1 MLERDPRDPRRRERL
16 AGSYL
21 ASLLLHA
28 LIAALL
34 FTLASSSSQEGASES
49 VSGGTVVTL
58 EQRTPVVAVA
68 QAPAQQAAPVPNVPR
83 IAPVVHHAPLVQA
96 KTQPNPPQHH
106 ELANIVPSAS
116 PNPTPVPQ
124 ASEQPNPQPTTP
136 IYEPNPQNELP
147 AVPTSVP
154 SIGPQ
159 QVAIKVPP
167 TAAPTPVPSAPPTAK
182 PPTPRPPVPT
192 TAPPTAKPATP
203 VPQATAKPTA
213 VPTVVAV
220 IARATV
226 APSATPKPEG
236 QPSAVPTTNAGVPSP
251 SPTQAPKQTAQTG
264 TQPTPGPKT
273 EASPGPKP
281 GTGNQKAGP
290 PAPVAVPP
298 TPTPRPQPKPTP
310 AAAPSSANDINAK
323 LRAMLPHNDV
333 NISEA
338 HVAFHPGLRGSMEPT
353 PPPEIVAITKFMF
366 EERGAGS
373 DALDKMWVTGT
384 HRDGPL
390 LICDGWMLRYPP
402 SSQPAVQQGTM
413 THPVAGGIAINM
425 GIGGGGNAGGL
436 GAPIVEGV
444 THVTCTEH
452 ALVPF
457 TPPSSPSP

>member
-28 LIAALL
+28 LIAALV
-34 FTLASSSSQEGASES
+34 FTLAASSSQEGASES

-58 EQRTPVVAVA
+58 ERRTPVVAVA
-68 QAPAQQAAPVPNVPR
+68 PAPAQQAAPVPNVPH

-106 ELANIVPSAS
+106 ELANIVPSAP
-116 PNPTPVPQ
+116 PNPTPLPQ

-182 PPTPRPPVPT
+182 PPTPRPPAPT
-192 TAPPTAKPATP
+192 AAPTAKPATP

-213 VPTVVAV
+213 VPTTAAV
-220 IARATV
+220 IAKATA

-236 QPSAVPTTNAGVPSP
+236 QPSAAPTANAGVPSP
-251 SPTQAPKQTAQTG
+251 SPTQGPKQTAQIG
-264 TQPTPGPKT
+264 TQPSPGPKT
-273 EASPGPKP
+273 EASPGPRP
-281 GTGNQKAGP
+281 GTGNEKTGP

-298 TPTPRPQPKPTP
+298 TPSPKPQPKPTP
-310 AAAPSSANDINAK
+310 TSPPTIANDINAK
-323 LRAMLPHNDV
+323 LRGMLPHNDV
-333 NISEA
+333 NPSEA

-353 PPPEIVAITKFMF
+353 PPPQIVAITKFMF
-366 EERGAGS
+366 EEHGVG
-373 DALDKMWVTGT
+373 DDGLDKMWVTST
-384 HRDGPL
+384 HREGPL
-390 LICDGWMLRYPP
+390 LICDGWLLRYPL
-402 SSQPAVQQGTM
+402 SSQPAVQEGTM
-413 THPVAGGIAINM
+413 THPVSGGIAVSTAL
-425 GIGGGGNAGGL
+425 GGVAHGGL
-436 GAPIVEGV
+436 GTPIVEGI